1 MVTVQDSVPVVLDTD
16 IGSDVDDVLALA
28 TLFGSPELRLA
39 GVTTVYGDTL
49 LRARMVSRVA
59 VVAGRSTGPV
69 VPGRTEPRSGRPVWW
84 PGHEGALLD
93 GLEHEPVSTGYDA
106 AEVLAAAPRVIAIGP
121 LTNLAEALERP
132 DRVVRELF
140 LMGGRFTGGGAE
152 HNIRCDVAAA
162 SVVFEAGLPT
172 TVIGL
177 EQTTRIQLGESV
189 VERVAAAGE
198 LGQLLAAEM
207 RQFWK
212 FTEKDFNV
220 PHDPA
225 AVLMLVEPGLFEF
238 RSGRIS
244 VVSDG
249 PEEGVTR
256 FVPEADGPHRIVSD
270 LDPDAVAGRIVD
282 RILAACRP

>member
-1 MVTVQDSVPVVLDTD
+1 MRLD
-16 IGSDVDDVLALA
+16 
-28 TLFGSPELRLA
+28 

-59 VVAGRSTGPV
+59 AVAGRSTGPV

-93 GLEHEPVSTGYDA
+93 GLDYEPVSTEYDA
-106 AEVLAAAPRVIAIGP
+106 ADVLAAAPRVIAIGP

-132 DRVVRELF
+132 DRVVQELF
-140 LMGGRFTGGGAE
+140 VMGGRFNEGQAE

-162 SVVFEAGLPT
+162 SAVFEAGLPT

-189 VERVAAAGE
+189 VERVAAAGK

-207 RQFWK
+207 RQFWQ

-225 AVLMLVEPGLFEF
+225 AVLMLVEPELFEF
-238 RSGRIS
+238 RSGQIS
-244 VVSDG
+244 VVPD
-249 PEEGVTR
+249 EGVTR
-256 FVPEADGPHRIVSD
+256 FTPAADGPHRIVSD

>member
-1 MVTVQDSVPVVLDTD
+1 
-16 IGSDVDDVLALA
+16 
-28 TLFGSPELRLA
+28 
-39 GVTTVYGDTL
+39 
-49 LRARMVSRVA
+49 MVSRVA
-59 VVAGRSTGPV
+59 AVAGRSTGPV

-93 GLEHEPVSTGYDA
+93 GLEREPVSTEYDA
-106 AEVLAAAPRVIAIGP
+106 AEVLASAPRVIAIGP

-132 DRVVRELF
+132 DRMVQELF
-140 LMGGRFTGGGAE
+140 LMGGRFTDGTAE

-177 EQTTRIQLGESV
+177 EQTTRIQLGEAV

-238 RSGRIS
+238 RTGRIS
-244 VVSDG
+244 VVPD
-249 PEEGVTR
+249 EGVTR
-256 FVPEADGPHRIVSD
+256 FTPAADGPHRIVSD
-270 LDPDAVAGRIVD
+270 LDPDAVASRIVD
-282 RILAACRP
+282 RILSACMP

>member
-1 MVTVQDSVPVVLDTD
+1 MVTVQVSVPVVLDTD

-28 TLFGSPELRLA
+28 TLFGSPELRLD

-59 VVAGRSTGPV
+59 AVAGRSTGPV
-69 VPGRTEPRSGRPVWW
+69 VPGRTKPRSGRPVWW

-93 GLEHEPVSTGYDA
+93 GLDYEPVSAEYDA
-106 AEVLAAAPRVIAIGP
+106 ADVLAAAPRAIAIGP

-140 LMGGRFTGGGAE
+140 LMGGRFNEGLAE

-162 SVVFEAGLPT
+162 SAVFEAGLPT

-177 EQTTRIQLGESV
+177 EQTTRIQLGESA

-207 RQFWK
+207 RQFWQ
-212 FTEKDFNV
+212 FTERNFNV

-225 AVLMLVEPGLFEF
+225 AVLMLVEPELFEF
-238 RSGRIS
+238 RSGQVS
-244 VVSDG
+244 VVPD
-249 PEEGVTR
+249 EGVTR
-256 FVPEADGPHRIVSD
+256 FTPAADGPHRIVTD

>member
-1 MVTVQDSVPVVLDTD
+1 MTVQDSVPVVLDTD

-28 TLFGSPELRLA
+28 TVFGSPELRLD

-59 VVAGRSTGPV
+59 AVAGRSTGPV

-84 PGHEGALLD
+84 PGHEGALLEALD
-93 GLEHEPVSTGYDA
+93 CEPVSTEYDA
-106 AEVLAAAPRVIAIGP
+106 ADVLAAAPRVIAIGP

-132 DRVVRELF
+132 DRGVQELF
-140 LMGGRFTGGGAE
+140 LMGGRFNEGRAE
-152 HNIRCDVAAA
+152 HNVRCDVAAA
-162 SVVFEAGLPT
+162 SAVFEAGLPT
-172 TVIGL
+172 TVFGL

-207 RQFWK
+207 RQFWQ

-225 AVLMLVEPGLFEF
+225 AVLMLVEPALFEF
-238 RSGRIS
+238 RSGQIS
-244 VVSDG
+244 VVPD
-249 PEEGVTR
+249 EGVTR
-256 FVPEADGPHRIVSD
+256 FTPAADGPHRIVSD

>member
-1 MVTVQDSVPVVLDTD
+1 MQVSVPVVLDTD

-28 TLFGSPELRLA
+28 TLFGSPELRLD

-59 VVAGRSTGPV
+59 AVAGRSTGPV
-69 VPGRTEPRSGRPVWW
+69 VPGRTKPRSGRPVWW

-93 GLEHEPVSTGYDA
+93 GLDCEPVSTEYDA
-106 AEVLAAAPRVIAIGP
+106 ADVLAAAPRAIAIGP
-121 LTNLAEALERP
+121 LTNLAEAVERP

-140 LMGGRFTGGGAE
+140 LMGGRFNEGRAE

-162 SVVFEAGLPT
+162 SAVFEAGLPT

-177 EQTTRIQLGESV
+177 EQTTRIQLGESA

-207 RQFWK
+207 RQFWQ

-225 AVLMLVEPGLFEF
+225 AVLMLVEPELFEF
-238 RSGRIS
+238 RSGQVS
-244 VVSDG
+244 VVPD
-249 PEEGVTR
+249 EGVTR
-256 FVPEADGPHRIVSD
+256 FTPAADGPHRIVTD

>member
-1 MVTVQDSVPVVLDTD
+1 MVTVQVSVPVVLDTD

-28 TLFGSPELRLA
+28 TLFGSPELRLD

-59 VVAGRSTGPV
+59 AVAGRSTGPV
-69 VPGRTEPRSGRPVWW
+69 VPGRTKPRSGRPVWW

-93 GLEHEPVSTGYDA
+93 GLDYEPVSTQYDA
-106 AEVLAAAPRVIAIGP
+106 ADVLAAAPRAIAIGP

-140 LMGGRFTGGGAE
+140 LMGGRFNEGRAE

-162 SVVFEAGLPT
+162 SAVLDAGLPT

-177 EQTTRIQLGESV
+177 EQTTRIQLGESA

-207 RQFWK
+207 RQFWQ

-225 AVLMLVEPGLFEF
+225 AVLMLVEPELFEF
-238 RSGRIS
+238 RSGQVS
-244 VVSDG
+244 VVPDD
-249 PEEGVTR
+249 GVTR
-256 FVPEADGPHRIVSD
+256 FTPAADGPHRIVTD